1 MNNPRDINPRLT
13 VLNSRALKGLFTKIR
28 DKDTTS
34 VEFVTYSKRLMRLLA
49 EETLAHLP
57 STPHTITT
65 PTDSKYEGELS
76 IADTHPDK
84 VCVVSVVRAGDSLLE
99 SFRDIVP
106 GLRVGKLWIQRNED
120 SPDKEAI
127 HSCTKLPKNMKDMT
141 SVILCDPMLA
151 TGGSS
156 TTALRILVEE
166 YGVEPHRIVFAN
178 VVCCP
183 EGLRLLAREF
193 PLVDIITC
201 AVDKELNENKYIV
214 PGLGDYGDRYFNTV

>member
-1 MNNPRDINPRLT
+1 ML
-13 VLNSRALKGLFTKIR
+13 SLFSHPFQLSFCVIPDR
-28 DKDTTS
+28 EITS
-34 VEFVTYSKRLMRLLA
+34 EDFVRYSKRLMRLLA

-57 STPHTITT
+57 STPQTITT
-65 PTDSKYEGELS
+65 PTNTVYDGELS
-76 IADTHPDK
+76 VAETHPDN

-99 SFRDIVP
+99 SFRDIAP

-120 SPDKEAI
+120 SPGKEAI

-156 TTALRILVEE
+156 TTALRILVDE
-166 YGVEPHRIVFAN
+166 YGVDPNRIVFAN

-183 EGLRLLAREF
+183 EGLQLLAKEF
-193 PLVDIITC
+193 PGVDIITC
-201 AVDKELNENKYIV
+201 SVDKKLNENKYIV
-214 PGLGDYGDRYFNTV
+214 PGLGDYGDRFFNTV

>member
-1 MNNPRDINPRLT
+1 
-13 VLNSRALKGLFTKIR
+13 
-28 DKDTTS
+28 
-34 VEFVTYSKRLMRLLA
+34 MRLLA
-49 EETLAHLP
+49 EETLAYLP

-65 PTDSKYEGELS
+65 PTDSEYDGVLS

-99 SFRDIVP
+99 SFRDILP

-156 TTALRILVEE
+156 TSALHILVEE
-166 YGVEPHRIVFAN
+166 YGVEPQRIVFAN

-183 EGLRLLAREF
+183 EGLRHLAEEF

-201 AVDKELNENKYIV
+201 AVDNELNENKYIV
-214 PGLGDYGDRYFNTV
+214 PGLGDYGDRFFNTV

>member
-1 MNNPRDINPRLT
+1 
-13 VLNSRALKGLFTKIR
+13 
-28 DKDTTS
+28 
-34 VEFVTYSKRLMRLLA
+34 MRLLA

-151 TGGSS
+151 TGGWS